1 MNYSK
6 CTGRKIESLTE
17 LKPGDHIQVPMSKTT
32 GSSKSQLVYHHL
44 LVVEAVDEYHIKV
57 IHKEKKGVVEEK
69 INKYS
74 PKDITVL
81 VYKSEYTGEAAITRA
96 RKIKKRRESYN
107 LLTRNCEHFVTEART
122 GVKQSSQI
130 EGSVKGGV
138 SGAVVGAAAG
148 IALGAIVKAGTVGFV
163 CGGFIGAL
171 IGVAGGVVIG
181 IYIYATPQMHKKGD

>member
-1 MNYSK
+1 
-6 CTGRKIESLTE
+6 
-17 LKPGDHIQVPMSKTT
+17 MSKTT

-44 LVVEAVDEYHIKV
+44 LVVEAVDESHIKV

-74 PKDITVL
+74 PEDITVL
-81 VYKSEYTGEAAITRA
+81 VYKSKYTGEDAITRA
-96 RKIKKRRESYN
+96 RSKSKESYN

-148 IALGAIVKAGTVGFV
+148 IALGVIVKAGTVGFV

-181 IYIYATPQMHKKGD
+181 IYIYGTPRMHQKGD